1 MSEKEKSPMEI
12 KLTSPILSSSQISE
26 RGNSPM
32 EVQQTSPILSTS
44 QTSEKEYSPME
55 MKATPIMSTSQI
67 SEKGHSPM
75 EMKPTSPI
83 LSTSQNTKKEE
94 SPMEIKAIS
103 PVMSASQ
110 NDDLPAPI
118 YPDPSNN
125 WKPSEKEQLP
135 QEQIKMYVPDETGQA
150 IRSRLLPAPLTP
162 EENLMDPV
170 EPSCNS
176 PELVSPLSTEASGS
190 PENQVLSLV
199 DLVDLPPP
207 SMMSEEPLAAMVL
220 SDLPPPI
227 GLSSPQR
234 TPDLS
239 SSSYS
244 NESHE
249 EDEIRIKQPQQE
261 PLINLPDLSPI
272 LPNPDKTIQLSPI
285 LPPPDL
291 SSSSSSEEGGDDDDE
306 EKEDEDE
313 EEEDGDEDEGKETEK
328 EEEEEDYEEEEEE
341 EEEEED
347 DDEDDEE
354 DDGNQPTK
362 SIPTSTDLGLDPTMD
377 ELADMMREAGASDHD
392 LENCIPNKQTGEK
405 IREVDPIE
413 IEQLVNVMGRP
424 NLEETV
430 LPEERVTLEESTK
443 PEESSSTKQQLSP
456 TDPMHLTLDQQQR
469 E

>member
-1 MSEKEKSPMEI
+1 
-12 KLTSPILSSSQISE
+12 
-26 RGNSPM
+26 
-32 EVQQTSPILSTS
+32 
-44 QTSEKEYSPME
+44 
-55 MKATPIMSTSQI
+55 
-67 SEKGHSPM
+67 
-75 EMKPTSPI
+75 
-83 LSTSQNTKKEE
+83 
-94 SPMEIKAIS
+94 
-103 PVMSASQ
+103 
-110 NDDLPAPI
+110 
-118 YPDPSNN
+118 
-125 WKPSEKEQLP
+125 
-135 QEQIKMYVPDETGQA
+135 
-150 IRSRLLPAPLTP
+150 
-162 EENLMDPV
+162 
-170 EPSCNS
+170 
-176 PELVSPLSTEASGS
+176 
-190 PENQVLSLV
+190 
-199 DLVDLPPP
+199 
-207 SMMSEEPLAAMVL
+207 
-220 SDLPPPI
+220 LPPPI

-313 EEEDGDEDEGKETEK
+313 EEEEGDEDDGKETEK
-328 EEEEEDYEEEEEE
+328 EEEDYEEEEEE

-347 DDEDDEE
+347 DD
-354 DDGNQPTK
+354 NQPTK

-413 IEQLVNVMGRP
+413 IEQLVNVMERA

-456 TDPMHLTLDQQQR
+456 TDPMHLTLDQQQT